1 MIIVLRIWSTRKRR
15 LKWKRRL
22 RKQYQRMVTN
32 RVLVQHLA
40 EKLKCPPEQ
49 LAQRVEA
56 LVLDIETKHIRLKND
71 V

>member
-1 MIIVLRIWSTRKRR
+1 
-15 LKWKRRL
+15 
-22 RKQYQRMVTN
+22 MVTN